1 MTTLSPNAS
10 QGPLPK
16 GGADAAFPGG
26 IRVGVV
32 ALAVLIG
39 AAFCAVFFRW
49 ILRQFGPGGFSAG
62 YFEDWGHAYVVPL
75 VSGWAVWSKRAE
87 IGRLKPEAY
96 WPGFGVMLLG
106 IVTYVYFTTGYSNH
120 MFQGFSLILSLAG
133 LLLLVFG
140 PRVFPIFVFPL
151 GYLGFAV
158 TISEMIML
166 KVTWGLKLA
175 ASQGAWA
182 LLNLVGIDTD
192 LKGNNLEV
200 YHNGVM
206 TPLNVADACSGMRM
220 VVAFIAL
227 AAAVAFLSCRQW
239 WQRIAVIL
247 LAVPVAVSMNVAR
260 VAVLGAATLFNTNL
274 ASGGAHTLIGTL
286 LLVPAFFIFMGC
298 VWLLQ
303 RLDPERSAAPVA
315 VKPKPRKK
323 AVAS

>member
-1 MTTLSPNAS
+1 MTTLSPSAEGKS
-10 QGPLPK
+10 LPK
-16 GGADAAFPGG
+16 IGGGGA
-26 IRVGVV
+26 
-32 ALAVLIG
+32 G
-39 AAFCAVFFRW
+39 AAAGRSVGPATVVVSLLIAASFAAVFFRW
-49 ILRQFGPGGFSAG
+49 ILRQFGTDGFSSSF
-62 YFEDWGHAYVVPL
+62 FEDWGHAYIVP
-75 VSGWAVWSKRAE
+75 VISGWYVWSRRAE
-87 IGRLKPEAY
+87 LSPEKFRAF
-96 WPGFGVMLLG
+96 WPGLGVMLLG
-106 IVTYVYFTTGYSNH
+106 IVTYVYFTIVYSNH

-133 LLLLVFG
+133 LVLLVVG
-140 PRVFPIFVFPL
+140 PSLFPIFVFPL

-182 LLNLVGIDTD
+182 VLNLFGIDTD

-227 AAAVAFLSCRQW
+227 AAAVGFLSCHRW

-247 LAVPVAVSMNVAR
+247 LSVPVAVAMNVAR
-260 VAVLGAATLFNTNL
+260 VAVLGGATLFNTNL

-303 RLDPERSAAPVA
+303 KADPTPGVA
-315 VKPKPRKK
+315 TVSSKK
-323 AVAS
+323 KGGGS

>member
-1 MTTLSPNAS
+1 
-10 QGPLPK
+10 
-16 GGADAAFPGG
+16 
-26 IRVGVV
+26 
-32 ALAVLIG
+32 
-39 AAFCAVFFRW
+39 
-49 ILRQFGPGGFSAG
+49 
-62 YFEDWGHAYVVPL
+62 
-75 VSGWAVWSKRAE
+75 
-87 IGRLKPEAY
+87 
-96 WPGFGVMLLG
+96 
-106 IVTYVYFTTGYSNH
+106 

-133 LLLLVFG
+133 LVLLVVG
-140 PRVFPIFVFPL
+140 PALFPVFVFPL
-151 GYLGFAV
+151 AYLGFAV

-166 KVTWGLKLA
+166 RVTWGLKLA

-182 LLNLVGIDTD
+182 LLNIVGIDTD

-227 AAAVAFLSCRQW
+227 AAAVGFLSCRRW

-247 LAVPVAVSMNVAR
+247 LSIPVAVAMNVAR
-260 VAVLGAATLFNTNL
+260 VAVLGGATLFNTNL

-303 RLDPERSAAPVA
+303 KADPAPAAAMVGT
-315 VKPKPRKK
+315 KK
-323 AVAS
+323 KGGGS